1 MVLILLGGLAH
12 SLKFEAF
19 QIISREIELVSF
31 SMEHDMHELFCWL
44 ERDCNYHDEKLCRL

>member
-19 QIISREIELVSF
+19 EIISREIELVSF
-31 SMEHDMHELFCWL
+31 SMEHDMHELFFG
-44 ERDCNYHDEKLCRL
+44 